1 MNSSVLIIERPGSF
15 RDALVSEI
23 ELSGTAPHV
32 RDDAMDALATL
43 QALSPKLVLVSEDP
57 GPPGASSVC
66 RLVRSKVEGATVL
79 RLGDPSQRDALDEES
94 PFLPRAIGPTAIA
107 RFLLAR
113 AENQNQELPLHRA
126 WDAPLGSLE
135 LGPLLLAVSQR
146 QLTGR
151 LVLSSQAGERELA
164 FARGYIVGSRSS
176 MFAERLGQ
184 VAVKANLLTA
194 AQLDQALDQART
206 SGKRLG
212 EVLLDSRVF
221 DGPKLYSALCAQ
233 FLEQVIGACNG
244 GACHA
249 RFLLDESVIGATA
262 AFRLHPVT
270 AVMLAVRRTPKEDVG
285 RVLDQLADRTLS
297 AEHTPESV
305 KRWLEVAGVSEP
317 LAMLGSIASVRGLR
331 DRLRERLAK
340 SQDTDSDSVALAL
353 LRAGAMKLPGRAS
366 LVPTDLRSGVTTL
379 SPPSV
384 ASAVVRCA
392 RAAFEAWPLTALAQA
407 KTPLESALDAYLRGP
422 SDPEAARAD
431 ALRGP
436 VSEASEVDPEILA
449 LAMRASG
456 SSQRQPGA
464 WLHLPPQATAREV
477 RLACHA
483 LYSKFDAVQEKPEPP
498 RSAGDRQSPGA
509 VAQASVPDKP
519 VERLRVAELRW
530 QLSRALEALD
540 ASAVLPEPAA
550 KPAAPA
556 ASAAAKLAPR
566 MSATGG
572 LPAVRP
578 ENAPATSHGGD
589 PVLLS
594 QVEPLVQQQRWA
606 ELRSLLA
613 SQEDGPANL
622 PPAFALLYAIALKE
636 GAGAEESTNAPRE
649 QAEALGIAAVSE
661 MLSVPPHSA
670 TALIVAKRALRR
682 RPLEWNQ
689 KASGRISVLFV
700 ILALICGAGVGLVLS
715 PQLMQLMQT
724 VLKQFSG

>member
-23 ELSGTAPHV
+23 ELSGASPHV

-43 QALSPKLVLVSEDP
+43 QELSPTLVLVSEDP

-66 RLVRSKVEGATVL
+66 RLVRSKLADATVL
-79 RLGDPSQRDALDEES
+79 RLGDPSQRDGLDEES
-94 PFLPRAIGPTAIA
+94 PFVPRAIGPTAIA
-107 RFLLAR
+107 RFLIAR
-113 AENQNQELPLHRA
+113 AENQNHDIQLHRA

-135 LGPLLLAVSQR
+135 LGPLLLAVFQR

-151 LVLSSQAGERELA
+151 MVLTSQAAERELSC
-164 FARGYIVGSRSS
+164 ARGYIVGPRSS
-176 MFAERLGQ
+176 VFAERRGQ
-184 VAVKANLLTA
+184 LADKANLLTA
-194 AQLDQALDQART
+194 MQLDQALDHART

-212 EVLLDSRVF
+212 EVLLDTRVF
-221 DGPKLYSALCAQ
+221 DGAKLYTALCAQ
-233 FLEQVIGACNG
+233 FLEQVIAACNG
-244 GACHA
+244 GACNA
-249 RFLLDESVIGATA
+249 RFLLDESVIGANA

-297 AEHTPESV
+297 AEQTPENV
-305 KRWLEVAGVSEP
+305 RQWLQVAGVSEP
-317 LAMLGSIASVRGLR
+317 SAMLGSIASVRGLR

-340 SQDTDSDSVALAL
+340 TEDSDSDSLALAL

-392 RAAFEAWPLTALAQA
+392 RAMFESWPLTALAQA
-407 KTPLESALDAYLRGP
+407 RTPLESALDAYLQGP
-422 SDPEAARAD
+422 SEAEAARAE

-436 VSEASEVDPEILA
+436 VGEAKEVDSEILA

-456 SSQRQPGA
+456 SGQRQPAA
-464 WLHLPPQATAREV
+464 WLQLPAQASAREV

-483 LYSKFDAVQEKPEPP
+483 LYTKLDGVQDKSEKP
-498 RSAGDRQSPGA
+498 A
-509 VAQASVPDKP
+509 
-519 VERLRVAELRW
+519 ERLRVAELRW
-530 QLSRALEALD
+530 QLERALDSLD
-540 ASAVLPEPAA
+540 ASAVLGEPSAKAAPPVPAAAA
-550 KPAAPA
+550 KPA
-556 ASAAAKLAPR
+556 SR

-606 ELRSLLA
+606 ELRTLLA
-613 SQEDGPANL
+613 SQEDGPSNL
-622 PPAFALLYAIALKE
+622 PPAFALLYAIAVKE
-636 GAGAEESTNAPRE
+636 GAGAEETSGAPRE

-689 KASGRISVLFV
+689 KASGRTSLLFV
-700 ILALICGAGVGLVLS
+700 MLALLCGAGVGLALS
-715 PQLMQLMQT
+715 PQLMQLMQ
-724 VLKQFSG
+724 LFR